1 MPAHHVATI
10 RNRRDAH
17 ARNAKA
23 SSVYSNPSPRLRARV
38 DPCAGLDFDKM
49 GDRWEGTPGGP
60 TVKER
65 ALVEDARVARATVAK
80 CKERITTH
88 ERTIASQ
95 QTLNVRLR
103 ERVDALESTVQ
114 RILPKTSR
122 LTVLA
127 ELEHARDAAELVKE
141 AEAKALKAAARLEAE
156 IRARDAERRRVN
168 HRVHEVARERNA
180 VGERH
185 RSAML
190 RLRDAENEA
199 RFANAEVRRL
209 KTELARPKPPPPTH
223 TPVHTPRLVPVED
236 KSVNTE
242 DKDTEEAAITRPVL
256 TQIPAL
262 TQWHVEPERVTVV
275 IEVREPTPP
284 PLPPVVEERVVLCI
298 VVVEP
303 EPEPVPEPMSEP
315 EPPTPVQIIESSE
328 VETETSPVVCPEC
341 PKVYCPKVYSPKV
354 KTLPHD
360 KGDKVSEGESVVTV
374 SLTPSPPKRT
384 PSTVASKV
392 EALRKSRRFTRS
404 GRHIERQFS
413 AATKMMRKRRD

>member
-95 QTLNVRLR
+95 QTLNVRLL

-223 TPVHTPRLVPVED
+223 GPVHTPRLVPVED

-242 DKDTEEAAITRPVL
+242 DKDTEEAAMTQPVL
-256 TQIPAL
+256 SQIPAL

-284 PLPPVVEERVVLCI
+284 PPPPVVEERVVLCI

-303 EPEPVPEPMSEP
+303 EPVSVP
-315 EPPTPVQIIESSE
+315 EPPTAVQIIESSE

-374 SLTPSPPKRT
+374 TLTPSPPKRT

>member
-223 TPVHTPRLVPVED
+223 ANPMSTPRLVPVED
-236 KSVNTE
+236 KAVDTE
-242 DKDTEEAAITRPVL
+242 DKEEEAAITQPVL

-284 PLPPVVEERVVLCI
+284 PPPVVEERVVLCI

-303 EPEPVPEPMSEP
+303 EPEPEPVSVP
-315 EPPTPVQIIESSE
+315 
-328 VETETSPVVCPEC
+328 
-341 PKVYCPKVYSPKV
+341 
-354 KTLPHD
+354 
-360 KGDKVSEGESVVTV
+360 
-374 SLTPSPPKRT
+374 
-384 PSTVASKV
+384 
-392 EALRKSRRFTRS
+392 
-404 GRHIERQFS
+404 
-413 AATKMMRKRRD
+413 

>member
-103 ERVDALESTVQ
+103 ERVHALESTVQ

-127 ELEHARDAAELVKE
+127 ELEHARDAAELVRE
-141 AEAKALKAAARLEAE
+141 AEAKALKAAARLVAE

-223 TPVHTPRLVPVED
+223 GPVHTPRLVPVED
-236 KSVNTE
+236 KSVNIE
-242 DKDTEEAAITRPVL
+242 DKDTEEAAMTRPVL

-275 IEVREPTPP
+275 IEVREPPP
-284 PLPPVVEERVVLCI
+284 PPPPVVEERVVLCI

-303 EPEPVPEPMSEP
+303 EPEPEPMSVP
-315 EPPTPVQIIESSE
+315 EPPTAVQIIESSE

-360 KGDKVSEGESVVTV
+360 KGDKVREGESVVTV

>member
-127 ELEHARDAAELVKE
+127 ELEHARDAAELVRE
-141 AEAKALKAAARLEAE
+141 AEAKALKAAARLVAE

-223 TPVHTPRLVPVED
+223 GPVTPHGSCR
-236 KSVNTE
+236 
-242 DKDTEEAAITRPVL
+242 
-256 TQIPAL
+256 
-262 TQWHVEPERVTVV
+262 
-275 IEVREPTPP
+275 
-284 PLPPVVEERVVLCI
+284 
-298 VVVEP
+298 
-303 EPEPVPEPMSEP
+303 
-315 EPPTPVQIIESSE
+315 
-328 VETETSPVVCPEC
+328 
-341 PKVYCPKVYSPKV
+341 
-354 KTLPHD
+354 
-360 KGDKVSEGESVVTV
+360 
-374 SLTPSPPKRT
+374 
-384 PSTVASKV
+384 SK
-392 EALRKSRRFTRS
+392 
-404 GRHIERQFS
+404 INP
-413 AATKMMRKRRD
+413 

>member
-65 ALVEDARVARATVAK
+65 ALVEDARIARATVAK

-127 ELEHARDAAELVKE
+127 ELEHARDAAELVRE

-223 TPVHTPRLVPVED
+223 ANPMSTPRLVPVEN

-242 DKDTEEAAITRPVL
+242 DKDAKEVDTQPVL

-284 PLPPVVEERVVLCI
+284 PPPPVVEERVVLCI

-303 EPEPVPEPMSEP
+303 EPEPEPMSVP
-315 EPPTPVQIIESSE
+315 EPPTAVQIIESSE

-360 KGDKVSEGESVVTV
+360 KGDKVREGESVVTV

-384 PSTVASKV
+384 PP
-392 EALRKSRRFTRS
+392 RSRRRS
-404 GRHIERQFS
+404 RRCVSRGGSRARGGTSSGSS
-413 AATKMMRKRRD
+413 APPPR

>member
-23 SSVYSNPSPRLRARV
+23 SSVYSNPSPRLRAHV

-127 ELEHARDAAELVKE
+127 ELEHARDAAELVRE
-141 AEAKALKAAARLEAE
+141 AEAKALKAAARLVAE

-223 TPVHTPRLVPVED
+223 GPVHTPRLVPVED

-242 DKDTEEAAITRPVL
+242 DKDTEEAAMTRPVL

-275 IEVREPTPP
+275 IEVREPPP
-284 PLPPVVEERVVLCI
+284 PPPPVVEERVVLCI

-303 EPEPVPEPMSEP
+303 EPEPEPMPVP
-315 EPPTPVQIIESSE
+315 EPPTAVQIIESSE